1 MSFSQPSVLLP
12 RTVIILSMM
21 TALMMPATLVTG
33 LFGMNTHGL
42 PWASSPVGALI
53 ATLLAVGA
61 SAAVYVALRLMGFIR
76 Q

>member
-1 MSFSQPSVLLP
+1 
-12 RTVIILSMM
+12 MM

-42 PWASSPVGALI
+42 PWAASPAGAMV
-53 ATLLAVGA
+53 ATLLAFGA
-61 SAAVYVALRLMGFIR
+61 SASVYVVLRLMGFIR